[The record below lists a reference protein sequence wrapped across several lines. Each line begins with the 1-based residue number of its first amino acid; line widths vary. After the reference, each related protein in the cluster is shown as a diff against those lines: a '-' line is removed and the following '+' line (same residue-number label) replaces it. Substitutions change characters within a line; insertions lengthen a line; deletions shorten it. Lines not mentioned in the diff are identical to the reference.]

1 MIPTSTKILFN
12 NAKPIRKL
20 NKKKLYIL
28 NIDRSTRVHTRR
40 QLSSNIQF
48 LHPTLRVVFK
58 MSLFGRSDTS
68 GPSSLGSM
76 IEKPISTFYFEA
88 LPNQHQTDIIH
99 YFSFLFLITANSIY
113 IEYLKIKRKIEIYNS
128 LGFYLHI
135 KISELYSIV
144 GLISF
149 WNYNNSSLAN
159 Q

>member
-1 MIPTSTKILFN
+1 MKYRSI
-12 NAKPIRKL
+12 
-20 NKKKLYIL
+20 NK
-28 NIDRSTRVHTRR
+28 STRQ

-48 LHPTLRVVFK
+48 LHPTLRVEFK

-68 GPSSLGSM
+68 GPSSLGSV
-76 IEKPISTFYFEA
+76 IEKPISTFHCEPYRTNTKRI
-88 LPNQHQTDIIH
+88 LYLKIYNS
-99 YFSFLFLITANSIY
+99 YITANSIY
-113 IEYLKIKRKIEIYNS
+113 IEYLKIKREIEIYNS

-149 WNYNNSSLAN
+149 WNYNNNSSLAN